1 MTLDPLSDILKNVR
15 LRSRVFCQSTMRAP
29 WGFRVEGRSPAS
41 FNLVLGGGLLLESK
55 NIPAPLS
62 LGPGDLAIIPGGNAY
77 SVRDS
82 PGSPTPTLEELLA
95 VSPVDAEGRLT
106 HGGEGPAT
114 TLLCG
119 AFFFDDESGRAL
131 LDALPPVL
139 LVRAHDADPAEP
151 HTAWLR
157 STLALLDHEAHATSP
172 GRKLLLDRLLDI
184 LFVQAVRAHFQAPT
198 NAPPGWLDALRDP
211 QIGAAVALLH
221 REFARPW
228 TVTSIAARVGL
239 SRTVFTERFGVL
251 VGESPA
257 RYLTRCRVARATT
270 LLRGAELSLA
280 QIAEQVGYASE
291 AAFSKTFKRYVGV
304 GPGAFRRAAPG
315 TSDMT

>member
-1 MTLDPLSDILKNVR
+1 MTNDPLSDVLKAVR

-41 FNLVLGGGLLLESK
+41 FNLVLDGSLLLEVK
-55 NIPAPLS
+55 GVAAPLV
-62 LGPGDLAIIPGGNAY
+62 LGPGDLAIVPGGHVY
-77 SVRDS
+77 SVRDA
-82 PGSPTPTLEELLA
+82 PDSPTPTLEELLA
-95 VSPVDAEGRLT
+95 VSPVDAEGRLS
-106 HGGEGPAT
+106 HGGDGPIT

-119 AFFFDDESGRAL
+119 AFFFDDESARAL

-139 LVRAHDADPAEP
+139 LVRARDGDPGDTHA
-151 HTAWLR
+151 AWLR
-157 STLALLDHEAHATSP
+157 STLALLEHEVRTTGP

-184 LFVQAVRAHFQAPT
+184 LFVQAVRAHFAAPT
-198 NAPPGWLDALRDP
+198 NAPPGWLGALRDP

-221 REFARPW
+221 RDFAAPW

-257 RYLTRCRVARATT
+257 RYLTRRRVARAMT
-270 LLRGAELSLA
+270 LLHGAELSLA
-280 QIAEQVGYASE
+280 QIAEQVGYTSE
-291 AAFSKTFKRYVGV
+291 AAFSKAFKRHVGV
-304 GPGAFRRAAPG
+304 GPGAFRRAGGAGP
-315 TSDMT
+315 

>member
-1 MTLDPLSDILKNVR
+1 MTIDPLSDVLKAVR
-15 LRSRVFCQSTMRAP
+15 LRSRLFCQSTMRAP

-41 FNLVLGGGLLLESK
+41 FNMVVDGCARLELK
-55 NIPAPLS
+55 GVAEPLS
-62 LGPGDLAIIPGGNAY
+62 LGPGDLAIVPGGNPY
-77 SVRDS
+77 TVNDG

-95 VSPVDAEGRLT
+95 VSPVDSEGRLS
-106 HGGEGPAT
+106 HGGDGPVT

-119 AFFFDDESGRAL
+119 AFFFDDESARAL

-139 LVRAHDADPAEP
+139 LVRAHDGPPDP

-157 STLALLDHEAHATSP
+157 ATLVLLEHEVHTDNP
-172 GRKLLLDRLLDI
+172 GRRLLLDRLLDI

-198 NAPPGWLDALRDP
+198 SAPPGWLDALRDP

-221 REFARPW
+221 RECARPW

-239 SRTVFTERFGVL
+239 SRTVFTERFGIL

-257 RYLTRCRVARATT
+257 RYLTRCRVARAMT
-270 LLRGAELSLA
+270 LLRDADPSLA

-291 AAFSKTFKRYVGV
+291 AAFSKAFKRHVGV
-304 GPGAFRRAAPG
+304 GPGAFRRAP
-315 TSDMT
+315 TS